1 MPTDIGEQ
9 MKNQHERTRFRDAIS
24 NLGFPSLDHPEV
36 PDSRP
41 TETLKTTL
49 RTSTITPTF
58 IDLDIDDESHK
69 ILHPKQARNW
79 EEELTSTMITT
90 RR

>member
-1 MPTDIGEQ
+1 

-49 RTSTITPTF
+49 RTTSTINPTF
-58 IDLDIDDESHK
+58 TDLETDENHK

-79 EEELTSTMITT
+79 EEELTTMITT